1 MNAASLMFG
10 CALLITWGAPA
21 VIERLA
27 SSGISPRWGVT
38 AWLTAVGT
46 ALASWFAVI
55 VLAGSAAIRSLATGS
70 QLTICGKPVHAIG
83 PVDLPAPLTTAMV
96 GGFAGLGMAVY
107 LLTLYRVGAAARRG
121 RAGNR
126 EHASAARILGQ
137 PVIAGGAAVIIT
149 ADQPAAYCV
158 AAGRRDT
165 IVLTSAAMDRLDD
178 AGVAAV
184 IAHENAH
191 LRGRHPLITAVL
203 SALADALP
211 RFTVLT
217 AAARAV
223 PPLLEMCA
231 DDTAVGVH
239 GRGPLLDSLVALAC
253 APAASRVA
261 PEGVLQAAAV
271 AVVARVTRLVT
282 PASARH
288 RWRERTALL
297 AIIGITAALP
307 TLAILLCD
315 VLG

>member
-1 MNAASLMFG
+1 MFG
-10 CALLITWGAPA
+10 CALLLTWGAPA
-21 VIERLA
+21 IIERLA
-27 SSGISPRWGVT
+27 SSGISPRGGVT
-38 AWLTAVGT
+38 AWLTAVGAT
-46 ALASWFAVI
+46 LVSWFVVI
-55 VLAGSAAIRSLATGS
+55 VVAGGAAIRSLTTGS
-70 QLTICGKPVHAIG
+70 QLTICGKPVDAVVALG
-83 PVDLPAPLTTAMV
+83 LPAPLPAASV
-96 GGFAGLGMAVY
+96 GGIAALGMAVC
-107 LLTLYRVGAAARRG
+107 LLTVYRVGAYAHRG

-126 EHASAARILGQ
+126 EHASAARIIGR
-137 PVIAGGAAVIIT
+137 PVVAGGTAVIIT
-149 ADQPAAYCV
+149 AAQPAAYCV

-203 SALADALP
+203 TALAEALP

-231 DDTAVGVH
+231 DDAAVGVH

-261 PEGVLQAAAV
+261 PEGALQAAAV
-271 AVVARVTRLVT
+271 AVVARVTRLAT

-288 RWRERTALL
+288 RWRERTALS

-307 TLAILLCD
+307 PLAILLC
-315 VLG
+315 